1 MNGYS
6 DRVNHALAFAA
17 KHHDRMVRQGLRPPY
32 STRAANMAVIL
43 ARYGCDDTI
52 VVAAILSDV
61 LADLVGQVRGEDYE
75 LQRIGQKFGLRALEL
90 ARSAVP
96 RAHNED
102 GVELSWQERRHD
114 FLRRLGSLERDALW
128 IVAAAGLHDAGTLA
142 SELSRTVDPGAVW
155 QRHRGRTAALD
166 WFESLLAG
174 LKEADFDE
182 PAVAELET
190 IVAELTKAAA
200 G

>member
-17 KHHDRMVRQGLRPPY
+17 KHHDRMVRQGLKPPY

-43 ARYGCDDTI
+43 ARYGCDDTV

-61 LADLVGQVRGEDYE
+61 LADLVGHVRGEEYE
-75 LQRIGQKFGLRALEL
+75 LQRMGQKFGLRALEL

-96 RAHNED
+96 RAHNDD

-142 SELSRTVDPGAVW
+142 SELSRTVDPSAVW
-155 QRHRGRTAALD
+155 QRYRGRAATLG
-166 WFESLLAG
+166 WFDHLLAA
-174 LKEADFDE
+174 LKEAGFDE
-182 PAVAELET
+182 PAVVELEA
-190 IVAELTKAAA
+190 IVAELAKTPA